1 MKLKSPYSPKKVVEI
16 LKEQIDKYPSFIW
29 SIIPFS
35 TRYFRGTSNVCGT
48 VSDSEFVLRN
58 RIIPYYSLIAEG
70 KISKASKGT
79 EIELYFFKPVIAQM
93 ISFILL
99 NRFKYDQEVIETFLS
114 T

>member
-1 MKLKSPYSPKKVVEI
+1 MKLKSPYSPKKIVEI

-58 RIIPYYSLIAEG
+58 RIVPYYSLIAEG
-70 KISKASKGT
+70 KISKALKGRRSNC
-79 EIELYFFKPVIAQM
+79 IFQAINC
-93 ISFILL
+93 S
-99 NRFKYDQEVIETFLS
+99 ND
-114 T
+114 